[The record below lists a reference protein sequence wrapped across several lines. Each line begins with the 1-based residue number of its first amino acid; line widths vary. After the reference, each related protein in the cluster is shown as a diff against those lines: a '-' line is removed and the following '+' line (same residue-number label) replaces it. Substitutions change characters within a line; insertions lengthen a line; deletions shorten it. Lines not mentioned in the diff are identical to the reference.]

1 MDEEQEEER
10 LEKYEQLQSI
20 MAKAIEEMRTLK
32 KSASTRNVQS
42 SGN

>member
-20 MAKAIEEMRTLK
+20 MAKAKEEMRRLK
-32 KSASTRNVQS
+32 KSASTRKVQS

>member
-10 LEKYEQLQSI
+10 LEKYEQLQSF
-20 MAKAIEEMRTLK
+20 MAKAKEKMRTLK
-32 KSASTRNVQS
+32 KSASTRKVQS